1 MVRRIILIVGMTII
15 LLGIAAF
22 LFYSVY
28 SKAHVDYGKEDA
40 RMELTAEDLFQLF
53 ASDPSGNPDNLLNK
67 VVTIFGEITDIQG
80 DQFILE
86 NHIVCTFGEDPNA
99 HLEDFAPATTIKI
112 KGRIVSFDHLLGEV
126 RMDHCMVLWE

>member
-15 LLGIAAF
+15 LLGIAGF

-28 SKAHVDYGKEDA
+28 NKAHVDYEKA
-40 RMELTAEDLFQLF
+40 NAQMELTAEDLYQLF
-53 ASDPSGNPDNLLNK
+53 ASDPSGNPDNLLGK
-67 VVTIFGEITDIQG
+67 VVTIFGEITEIQG
-80 DQFILE
+80 EQFILE
-86 NHIVCTFGEDPNA
+86 NHIVCTFGENPNA

-112 KGRIVSFDHLLGEV
+112 KGRIVSFNDLLGEV